1 MSLILPGWIINV
13 EEHSNDSFRSIV
25 ANREGVIHEFN
36 YPSAEEAMSTAGEFV
51 FAVER
56 RSFLTWNKFLY
67 DFFILNLGEDRILS
81 RQYDDAVFGSWWVEL
96 PGVRLVY
103 DGKDSILARQS
114 LQAGQWMDEIVL
126 NGPDINYHS
135 CLGLVQV

>member
-1 MSLILPGWIINV
+1 MSLIMPGWIINV
-13 EEHSNDSFRSIV
+13 EEHSNGCFRS
-25 ANREGVIHEFN
+25 AATDSEGRLNEFKG
-36 YPSAEEAMSTAGEFV
+36 PTAEEAMSNAGEYV

-67 DFFILNLGEDRILS
+67 DFFILNLGEDRVLS
-81 RQYDDAVFGSWWVEL
+81 RQYDDAVFGSWWLEL
-96 PGVRLVY
+96 PGLRLVY

-126 NGPDINYHS
+126 NESAINFDS
-135 CLGLVQV
+135 CLGLLVV